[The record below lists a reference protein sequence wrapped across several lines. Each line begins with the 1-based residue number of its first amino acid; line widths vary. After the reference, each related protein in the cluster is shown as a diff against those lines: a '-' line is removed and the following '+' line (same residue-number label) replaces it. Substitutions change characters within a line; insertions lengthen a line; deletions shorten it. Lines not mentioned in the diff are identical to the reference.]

1 VLVCMLVVSVSI
13 SVIGSLVSSSSSSS
27 AYGGDEENSYSAS
40 TPNQHH
46 LVPLTPTSCCPMQ
59 GIAFNSPLAINLKTG
74 SKTVQR
80 TGMSNQ
86 LA

>member
-13 SVIGSLVSSSSSSS
+13 SVIGSLVSSSSSS
-27 AYGGDEENSYSAS
+27 AYGGDEGNSYSTS